1 MKTVK
6 RFELLRLNNVLNEI
20 RIELEN
26 ENDCIRQ
33 NQLFFLQ
40 EEVEIKINMVVN
52 TLNQMEG

>member
-26 ENDCIRQ
+26 ETDCVKQ